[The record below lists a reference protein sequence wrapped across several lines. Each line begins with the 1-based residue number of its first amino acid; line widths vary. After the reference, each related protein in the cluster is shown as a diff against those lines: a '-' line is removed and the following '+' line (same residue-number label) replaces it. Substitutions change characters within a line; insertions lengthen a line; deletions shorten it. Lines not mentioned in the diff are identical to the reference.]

1 MILWLR
7 RSPTERPWCRAWLL
21 SSHAITCSTR
31 LTSKCTTSGTHTTRA
46 VTDARIPDGRQHQ
59 KMTSWASMRYAVVD
73 VEGNGQQPPDLV
85 EVAVV
90 PVAAGIIGA
99 PASWLVKP
107 PRPVS
112 RIAARIHGLTNE
124 ALAAAPAFADIES
137 EVREALDA
145 DVLVA
150 HNAHVD
156 VGVLRRYL
164 GGWECP
170 EVLDTLKLARRLL
183 PGQVSYKLSAQRS
196 RWLTACPPAL
206 SRIAPP
212 STPW

>member
-1 MILWLR
+1 
-7 RSPTERPWCRAWLL
+7 
-21 SSHAITCSTR
+21 
-31 LTSKCTTSGTHTTRA
+31 
-46 VTDARIPDGRQHQ
+46 
-59 KMTSWASMRYAVVD
+59 MTSWASMRYAVVD

-156 VGVLRRYL
+156 VGVLRRHL

-183 PGQVSYKLSAQRS
+183 PGQVSYKLGA
-196 RWLTACPPAL
+196 LVTAFSLADGLPSGLVPHRATFDAL
-206 SRIAPP
+206 VTARLFVRLATQHDGSSLSLGELRGPESGGDRDAE
-212 STPW
+212 TLF